1 MLSRIFI
8 QRPRLAMVVSLII
21 TFAGIL
27 AIFNIPVSEYPNKI
41 VPPEIRVTT
50 TYPGA
55 NAEEVAASVA
65 SPLESRINGVDDML
79 YMSSTATNNGSYSLS
94 IFFAVGTDPDI
105 AQVNVLNRVQEAQ
118 SSLPSEVTEQGIS
131 VRQRSSDMLGVL
143 FFYYKDASRDVLSL
157 ANWVSI
163 NVSDTL
169 KRVEGVSEASAFG
182 SNDYSMRIWLDPT
195 RLTALGLTA
204 DDVITAI
211 KEQNLLA
218 AAGSIGTAP
227 MAAGQQVQYTLKV
240 KGRLT
245 STAEFRD
252 IVVQTNTKGGIV
264 RLGDV
269 ARVELGSE
277 SYASED
283 TLNGQPGVPLAV
295 YQTPGSNALQ
305 TMENVRAALKGLESR
320 LPEGVAYNVI
330 HDSTKFVSAAIEEIV
345 LTLLITFCLVV
356 VVTYVFLQ
364 DWRATLIPTLTIPVS
379 LIGTFGL
386 LIALGFSANTI
397 TLFALILAIG
407 LVVDD
412 AIVVV
417 ENVQRVMADEGLDSR
432 AAAIRSMDQVTGPI
446 IATTLV
452 LLAVFVPVGF
462 LPGITG
468 QLYRQFAV
476 TICVA
481 VLLSAVNALSLSPA
495 LCSLL
500 LGKPKMARR
509 GPLAWFN
516 RALNGSR
523 NLYVAVSGWLVRKI
537 VIAVLILAI
546 IGVGVWRL
554 FGIVPTSFLPEE
566 DKGFMIVD
574 VQLPDGAAFGRTTEL
589 VDNLSKRIKAID
601 GVDFVIGIRGYS
613 MISGAGENAG
623 IALVGLTPW
632 DERVTPDLAIGSIQ
646 NRIRG
651 IAATVSGAN
660 INVFVPPSIQGMGM
674 SGGFNLQ
681 MQALEGQTP
690 HEIDAVAKG
699 LMVALNQDPSIA
711 YAFTSYSAN
720 VPQLSVNLDRTKARI
735 LKVPVSRVFST
746 LQANLGSRYVND
758 INLNDRVFQVTV
770 QADAGFRDTAEDITR
785 LYVRSDDGDMVP
797 LSSLITVSTVL
808 GPQSVA
814 RFNQFSSAS
823 FIGAALP
830 TVSSGEALATV
841 ERVADKTLPK
851 GYGYDWSGMSYQEKK
866 IGNESTVLMVL
877 ALLFG
882 YLFLVGQ
889 YESWT
894 QPLPVIISIVVA
906 LLGALGGLLVSGLAL
921 SIYAQ
926 IGLVLLVGLAAKNAI
941 LIVEFARE
949 QREAGHSI
957 YEAAV
962 TGARMRY
969 RAVLMTAFSF
979 ILGVFPMII
988 ATGAGAA
995 SRRAIGT
1002 TVFYGML
1009 AATLMGIFLIPAL
1022 YAGFQTMREATTRR
1036 FRHRYPADAGT
1047 PEVTNE

>member
-21 TFAGIL
+21 TFAGLL
-27 AIFNIPVSEYPNKI
+27 AIFNIAVSEYPDKI
-41 VPPEIRVTT
+41 VPPEIQVTA

-65 SPLESRINGVDDML
+65 SPLESQINGVDDML
-79 YMSSTATNNGSYSLS
+79 YMSSTATNSGSYSLS
-94 IFFAVGTDPDI
+94 IYFTVGTDPDI

-118 SSLPSEVTEQGIS
+118 SNLPNEVTEQGIS
-131 VRQRSSDMLGVL
+131 VRQSSSDMLGVL
-143 FFYYKDASRDVLSL
+143 FFYYEDPSRNVLPL
-157 ANWVSI
+157 ANWVTI
-163 NVSDTL
+163 NVRDTL
-169 KRVEGVSEASAFG
+169 MRVEGVSDASPFG
-182 SNDYSMRIWLDPT
+182 SHDYSMRIWLDPT
-195 RLTALGLTA
+195 RLTTLELTA
-204 DDVITAI
+204 DDVISAI

-218 AAGSIGTAP
+218 AAGAIGTAP
-227 MAAGQQVQYTLKV
+227 MADSQQVQYTLKV
-240 KGRLT
+240 KGRL
-245 STAEFRD
+245 SSEAEFRD
-252 IVVQTNTKGGIV
+252 IVVQTNAQGGVV
-264 RLGDV
+264 RLSDV
-269 ARVELGSE
+269 ARIELGSH
-277 SYASED
+277 SYANES
-283 TLNGQPGVPLAV
+283 TLNGKPGIPLAV
-295 YQTPGSNALQ
+295 YQTPGSNALE
-305 TMENVRAALKGLESR
+305 TMQNVRAAMKDLESR
-320 LPEGVAYNVI
+320 LPEGVGYGVI

-345 LTLLITFCLVV
+345 ITLLITFCLVV
-356 VVTYVFLQ
+356 GVTYLFLQ

-379 LIGTFGL
+379 LIGTFAL
-386 LIALGFSANTI
+386 LIAMGYSANTI

-417 ENVQRVMADEGLDSR
+417 ENVQRVMTDEGLDAR
-432 AAAIRSMDQVTGPI
+432 TAAIRSMEQVTGPI

-468 QLYRQFAV
+468 QIYRQFAV

-500 LGKPKMARR
+500 LGKPRVARR

-516 RALNGSR
+516 HLLNSSR
-523 NLYVAVSGWLVRKI
+523 NLYVAVSSWLVRKI
-537 VIAVLILAI
+537 VFAILILAI

-554 FGIVPTSFLPEE
+554 FGLVPTSFLPEE
-566 DKGFMIVD
+566 DKGFIIVD
-574 VQLPDGAAFGRTTEL
+574 VQLPDGASFDRTSKLVGEL
-589 VDNLSKRIKAID
+589 SARIKAID
-601 GVDFVIGIRGYS
+601 GVNFAIGVRGFS
-613 MISGAGENAG
+613 LISGAGENAG
-623 IALVGLTPW
+623 IALVGLNPW
-632 DERVTPDLAIGSIQ
+632 DERTTADLQIKTVQ
-646 NRIRG
+646 NKIRA
-651 IAATVSGAN
+651 IAATVPGAN
-660 INVFVPPSIQGMGM
+660 INVFVQPAIQGLGI

-681 MQALEGQTP
+681 LQALEGQSP
-690 HEIDAVAKG
+690 QEIDGVAKG
-699 LMVALNQDPSIA
+699 LMVALNQDPAIA
-711 YAFTSYSAN
+711 YAFSSYSAN
-720 VPQLSVNLDRTKARI
+720 VPQLSVNLDRTKARM

-758 INLNDRVFQVTV
+758 INLNDRIFQVTV
-770 QADAGFRDTAEDITR
+770 QADAPFRNTADDISR
-785 LYVRSDDGDMVP
+785 LYVRSDDGNMVP
-797 LSSLITVSTVL
+797 LSSLLTVSTVL
-808 GPQSVA
+808 GPQSVT

-830 TVSSGEALATV
+830 TLSSGEALATI
-841 ERVADKTLPK
+841 ERIADTTLPK
-851 GYGYDWSGMSYQEKK
+851 EYGYDWSGMSYQEKK
-866 IGNESTVLMVL
+866 IGNDSTVIMVL

-882 YLFLVGQ
+882 YLFLVAQ

-906 LLGALGGLLVSGLAL
+906 VLGALAGLLVSGLAL

-949 QREAGHSI
+949 QREAGLSI
-957 YEAAV
+957 FEAAA

-969 RAVLMTAFSF
+969 RAVLMTAISF
-979 ILGVFPMII
+979 ILGVFPMIV

-1009 AATLMGIFLIPAL
+1009 AATLVGIFLIPAL

-1036 FRHRYPADAGT
+1036 FRNRHPSNAT
-1047 PEVTNE
+1047 LHEVSHE